1 MKNRHIEIIEALKKR
16 PFITIEEFCL
26 ELDVSPATIR
36 RDLSQLEETGEVLRI
51 NGGAIY
57 NRQAGS
63 EQPPAQLPQDPY
75 INEKIRIAQA
85 AAEMVRDGDTIFMDA
100 GSTNQHIAEHLG
112 NKERI
117 TVITNSLEIA
127 HKLHNLKNK
136 KDISIIIC
144 GGALGEAN
152 LDSIVGPVAET
163 MISMFRANICFVGTS
178 ALDTKLGITDAYL
191 ASARIKEKMIEH
203 SGKVYLVTDR
213 SKFGVTNTAFVCP
226 IDKISHV
233 ITDEQAPAEDVG
245 YLRSRGITVT
255 LV

>member
-1 MKNRHIEIIEALKKR
+1 MKSRHIEIIEALKKK
-16 PFITIEEFCL
+16 PFMTIEELCL
-26 ELDVSPATIR
+26 ELDVSPATVR
-36 RDLSQLEETGEVLRI
+36 RDLSQLEDTGVVLRI

-57 NRQAGS
+57 NHQADGAH
-63 EQPPAQLPQDPY
+63 PPAQLPADPY
-75 INEKIRIAQA
+75 INEKIRIAKA
-85 AAEMVRDGDTIFMDA
+85 AAEVVKDGDTIFMDA

-136 KDISIIIC
+136 KDLSIIIC

-152 LDSIVGPVAET
+152 LDAIVGPVAET
-163 MISMFRANICFVGTS
+163 MISMFRANIAFIGTS

-203 SGKVYLVTDR
+203 SGKVCLVTDH
-213 SKFGVTNTAFVCP
+213 SKFGITNTAFVCT
-226 IDKISHV
+226 IDKISQV
-233 ITDEQAPAEDVG
+233 ITDQQAPAEDVS
-245 YLRSRGITVT
+245 YLRNRGISVT